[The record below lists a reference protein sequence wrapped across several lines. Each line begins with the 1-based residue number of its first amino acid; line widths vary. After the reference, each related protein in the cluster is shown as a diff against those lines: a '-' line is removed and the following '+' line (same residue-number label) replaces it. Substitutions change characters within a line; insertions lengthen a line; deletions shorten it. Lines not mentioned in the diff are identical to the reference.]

1 MISTMSDLLPQNFKL
16 HNRYVIEAP
25 IGRGGFGITYK
36 AKHINL
42 DKVVCIKELY
52 IRNVN
57 LRKEDYMLTVIAKDF
72 SFDSFLDR
80 FVGEA
85 RKVSCFDHPNI
96 VRVNDLFLE
105 NGTAYIAMDFI
116 EGETLKAKIQKQ
128 ELNSESEKLAILYQ
142 LLDAVEEI
150 HRKQII
156 HRDIKPENIIVK
168 PEGKIV
174 LIDFG
179 TSKDIS
185 NEETV
190 ILGEFSTVILTHGF
204 AALEQYDSNMS
215 KRNYTDIYAIGAT
228 FFNLLTGM
236 VPISALNRQ
245 GTDLF
250 EHFKESKFYPFLNKA
265 MDLNPSMRF
274 QSIAEMRAELA
285 SIIKDNAPNPDEDD
299 DTIVFPPLPP
309 PLPQKILEIELLH
322 RIKNFSSNLRE
333 NNLTK
338 GLFKEFGGTKQYM
351 FASNR
356 NLKIID
362 GSNIERGQWE
372 KIADK
377 ILSMK
382 FGEKE
387 FVYELVYTDS
397 NILCLNKSGTDNSLL
412 LYKDGTREEVSEHIQ
427 SAYIRYNDA
436 LTGILNNGS
445 KIIVDGGRNKSW
457 DEMIGCRMSIDFKKP
472 ADGKYF
478 SRDNNRVYYAKNAC
492 FEKVSFLSKVRTE
505 NGSIITIES
514 KEDGVISR
522 NDLAFLDGEPAPDG
536 RYRYGFLSL
545 WSFVIE
551 NGVII

>member
-1 MISTMSDLLPQNFKL
+1 MSDLLPQNFKL
-16 HNRYVIEAP
+16 HNRYIIEAP
-25 IGRGGFGITYK
+25 IGRGGFGITYM
-36 AKHINL
+36 ARHINL

-57 LRKEDYMLTVIAKDF
+57 LRKEDYSLTVIAKDF

-85 RKVSCFDHPNI
+85 RKVSYFDHPNI

-116 EGETLKAKIQKQ
+116 EGDTLKAKIQKQ
-128 ELNSESEKLAILYQ
+128 ELNTESEKLAILYQ

-204 AALEQYDSNMS
+204 AAPEQYDSNMS

-228 FFNLLTGM
+228 FFNLLTGR

-250 EHFKESKFYPFLNKA
+250 EHFKENKFYPFLNKA
-265 MDLNPSMRF
+265 MHLNPNMRF
-274 QSIAEMRAELA
+274 QSIAEMRAALA
-285 SIIKDNAPNPDEDD
+285 SIITESEPENEDD

-309 PLPQKILEIELLH
+309 PLPQKILEIELLY
-322 RIKNFSSNLRE
+322 RIKKFSSNLRE
-333 NNLTK
+333 SSFTK
-338 GLFKEFGGTKQYM
+338 VLFKEFGGTRKYG
-351 FASNR
+351 FEIGG

-362 GSNIERGQWE
+362 GSIIERGQWE
-372 KIADK
+372 KIGDK

-397 NILCLNKSGTDNSLL
+397 NILCLNKSGTENNLL
-412 LYKDGTREEVSEHIQ
+412 LYLDGTSEEASEHIQ

-436 LTGILNNGS
+436 ANGILNNGS
-445 KIIVDGGRNKSW
+445 KIIVYGGHNKSW

-472 ADGKYF
+472 ADGKYY
-478 SRDNNRVYYAKNAC
+478 SRDNVYYAKNAC
-492 FEKVSFLSKVRTE
+492 FEKVRFLRKVETE

-514 KEDGVISR
+514 KEEGVISR
-522 NDLAFLDGEPAPDG
+522 NDLAFLNDEPAPDG
-536 RYRYGFLSL
+536 RYRYGFLSV
-545 WSFVIE
+545 WSFVVE
-551 NGVII
+551 NGVIQ

>member
-1 MISTMSDLLPQNFKL
+1 MSDLLPQNFKL
-16 HNRYVIEAP
+16 HNRYIIEAP
-25 IGRGGFGITYK
+25 IGRGGFGITYR
-36 AKHINL
+36 ARHINL
-42 DKVVCIKELY
+42 DKIVCIKELY

-57 LRKEDYMLTVIAKDF
+57 LRKDDYSLTVIAKEF

-85 RKVSCFDHPNI
+85 RKVSYFDHPSI

-128 ELNSESEKLAILYQ
+128 ELNSESEKLAIIYQ

-168 PEGKIV
+168 PDGKIV

-204 AALEQYDSNMS
+204 AAPEQYDSNMS

-228 FFNLLTGM
+228 FFNLLTGR
-236 VPISALNRQ
+236 VPISALNRE

-265 MDLNPSMRF
+265 MHRNHNMRF
-274 QSIAEMRAELA
+274 QSIAEMRAELT
-285 SIIKDNAPNPDEDD
+285 SITTKSEPENEDD
-299 DTIVFPPLPP
+299 DTIVFHPLPP
-309 PLPQKILEIELLH
+309 PLPPKILEIELLY
-322 RIKNFSSNLRE
+322 RIKKFSSNLKE
-333 NNLTK
+333 NNFTK
-338 GLFKEFGGTKQYM
+338 GLFKEFGGTRKYG
-351 FASNR
+351 FETDG

-362 GSNIERGQWE
+362 GSNIIRGQWE
-372 KIADK
+372 KTADK

-387 FVYELVYTDS
+387 VVYELIYADS
-397 NILCLNKSGTDNSLL
+397 KMLCLNKSGTPDNLL
-412 LYKDGTREEVSEHIQ
+412 LYSEGITDEVDI
-427 SAYIRYNDA
+427 YIRTLYIN
-436 LTGILNNGS
+436 LNNAAYGTLENGS
-445 KIIVDGGRNKSW
+445 KIMVYGGLNKSW
-457 DEMIGCRMSIDFKKP
+457 GEMKGLKVAIDFNKP
-472 ADGKYF
+472 ADGKYY
-478 SRDNNRVYYAKNAC
+478 SNDNNRVYYIKNAI
-492 FEKVSFLSKVRTE
+492 FEKVRFIRRLVTE
-505 NGSIITIES
+505 HNLIITIES
-514 KEDGVISR
+514 KEEGKIAR
-522 NDLAFLDGEPAPDG
+522 NDLAFINQQPAPSG
-536 RYRYGFLSL
+536 RYRYGFWLMS
-545 WSFVIE
+545 SITVE
-551 NGVII
+551 NGRVI